1 MELNKA
7 LKEFFI
13 REPFYGTLML
23 NFNKQMVGPD
33 HEIKTAAIGRA
44 GLNLTLYVNQKF
56 WNELSDKEQAAIL
69 KHEVMH
75 VAFMHLTSLFDVP
88 SNKHYQMNI
97 AEDCAINQYIHNLPG
112 GGITLQKLEEICGKK
127 LESYQGAWYYYNEL
141 EKICQKNSGS
151 FQKMIEEMLA
161 NGNLS
166 DHSLW
171 PKDMSSA
178 EGKLL
183 ENHIKSII
191 KNTAE
196 TCKTVG
202 SIPGELKD
210 IIDSILLKEEVFNWR
225 KYFRRVIGNSIRT
238 FISPTRYRPSKRF
251 PDAQGLKTK
260 SKPEVMV
267 AVDTS
272 GSIGG
277 QELSDFFS
285 EIYHLYKSGVAV
297 TIVEFDTKVQNTWPY
312 KGQIKD
318 IPIHGRGGTCVKDVI
333 RYYKEHRSYSSCI
346 IFTDGYLD
354 VNVEPCQQLIWV
366 ISSKGQKQK
375 YPGKVIYIP

>member
-23 NFNKQMVGPD
+23 NFNKQIVGPD

-56 WNELSDKEQAAIL
+56 WNELSDKHQQGVL
-69 KHEVMH
+69 LHEAQH
-75 VAFMHLTSLFDVP
+75 IAFFHLTDLFSVP
-88 SNKHYQMNI
+88 YNKHYQMNI
-97 AEDCAINQYIHNLPG
+97 AMDCATSFYNKNLPDNA
-112 GGITLQKLEEICGKK
+112 ITLQKLEEICGKK

-141 EKICQKNSGS
+141 EKICQKNSGA

-191 KNTAE
+191 K
-196 TCKTVG
+196 K
-202 SIPGELKD
+202 
-210 IIDSILLKEEVFNWR
+210 
-225 KYFRRVIGNSIRT
+225 
-238 FISPTRYRPSKRF
+238 
-251 PDAQGLKTK
+251 
-260 SKPEVMV
+260 
-267 AVDTS
+267 
-272 GSIGG
+272 
-277 QELSDFFS
+277 
-285 EIYHLYKSGVAV
+285 
-297 TIVEFDTKVQNTWPY
+297 
-312 KGQIKD
+312 
-318 IPIHGRGGTCVKDVI
+318 
-333 RYYKEHRSYSSCI
+333 
-346 IFTDGYLD
+346 
-354 VNVEPCQQLIWV
+354 
-366 ISSKGQKQK
+366 
-375 YPGKVIYIP
+375 

>member
-7 LKEFFI
+7 LKDFFI

-23 NFNKQMVGPD
+23 NFNKQIVGPD
-33 HEIKTAAIGRA
+33 HDVKTAAIGRA
-44 GLNLTLYVNQKF
+44 GLNLTLYVNQEF
-56 WNELSDKEQAAIL
+56 WDGLNDKEQAAIL
-69 KHEVMH
+69 KHECAH

-97 AEDCAINQYIHNLPG
+97 AEDCAINQYIQNLPEG
-112 GGITLQKLEEICGKK
+112 AITLQKLEEICGKK
-127 LESYQGAWYYYNEL
+127 LEARQGAWYYYNEL
-141 EKICQKNSGS
+141 EKYCQKNSAA

-161 NGNLS
+161 NGDLS

-183 ENHIKSII
+183 ENHIKNLI

-196 TCKTVG
+196 SCKKAG
-202 SIPGELKD
+202 SIPGELKG

-260 SKPEVMV
+260 SKPEVLV

-272 GSIGG
+272 GSVGST
-277 QELSDFFS
+277 EFNDFFS
-285 EIYHLYKSGVAV
+285 EIYHLYKSGVGV
-297 TIVEFDTKVQNTWPY
+297 TIAEFDTDVTDVWQY
-312 KGQIKD
+312 KGQLKGISRK
-318 IPIHGRGGTCVKDVI
+318 GYGGTCCKGVI
-333 RYYKEHRSYSSCI
+333 KYYKEHRNFSSCI

-354 VNVEPCQQLIWV
+354 TKVDPCQQLIWV
-366 ISSKGQKQK
+366 ISRGGAKQE

>member
-1 MELNKA
+1 
-7 LKEFFI
+7 
-13 REPFYGTLML
+13 
-23 NFNKQMVGPD
+23 
-33 HEIKTAAIGRA
+33 
-44 GLNLTLYVNQKF
+44 
-56 WNELSDKEQAAIL
+56 
-69 KHEVMH
+69 MH
-75 VAFMHLTSLFDVP
+75 VAFMHLTHLFDVP

-141 EKICQKNSGS
+141 EKICQKNSCS

-272 GSIGG
+272 GSIRD

-318 IPIHGRGGTCVKDVI
+318 IPIHGRGG
-333 RYYKEHRSYSSCI
+333 
-346 IFTDGYLD
+346 
-354 VNVEPCQQLIWV
+354 NVCLNIQ
-366 ISSKGQKQK
+366 
-375 YPGKVIYIP
+375 